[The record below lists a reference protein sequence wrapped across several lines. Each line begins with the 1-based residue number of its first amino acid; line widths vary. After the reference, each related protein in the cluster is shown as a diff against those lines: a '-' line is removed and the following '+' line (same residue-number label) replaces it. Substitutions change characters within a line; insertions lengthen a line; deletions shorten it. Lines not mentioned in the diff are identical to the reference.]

1 LRTIKR
7 KSTIRIKPHH
17 QVSLVY
23 ARWTGTEAGV
33 LVGLLSETNV
43 GADFKKCTAR
53 PAPVKIPM
61 RLSFVLPIVFACCV
75 SAAAAETIRGRA
87 SVIDGDTLEIAG
99 KRIRLHGADAP
110 ESSQAGKDR
119 QGNEY
124 RCGQRAALALADQIG
139 SGPVSCE
146 ARDTDRYGRI
156 VAVCSQRG
164 IDLNAWMVEQGHAL
178 AYRQYST
185 DYVPQEEAARA
196 AKRGIWSGSFT
207 PPSEYRRGGDKA
219 SEKSPDY
226 WSVGRILRIVE
237 GIMDRWQK
245 L

>member
-1 LRTIKR
+1 M
-7 KSTIRIKPHH
+7 H
-17 QVSLVY
+17 
-23 ARWTGTEAGV
+23 
-33 LVGLLSETNV
+33 LL
-43 GADFKKCTAR
+43 
-53 PAPVKIPM
+53 
-61 RLSFVLPIVFACCV
+61 FVLPIALAGCV
-75 SAAAAETIRGRA
+75 SAATADTIRGRA
-87 SVIDGDTLEIAG
+87 SVIDGDTIEIAG
-99 KRIRLHGADAP
+99 KRIRLHGIDAQ
-110 ESSQAGKDR
+110 ESSQACKDR
-119 QGNEY
+119 QGIAY
-124 RCGQRAALALADQIG
+124 RCGQRAALALADKIG
-139 SGPVSCE
+139 SAPVSCE

>member
-1 LRTIKR
+1 
-7 KSTIRIKPHH
+7 
-17 QVSLVY
+17 
-23 ARWTGTEAGV
+23 
-33 LVGLLSETNV
+33 
-43 GADFKKCTAR
+43 
-53 PAPVKIPM
+53 M
-61 RLSFVLPIVFACCV
+61 RLLFVLPIVLAGCV

-99 KRIRLHGADAP
+99 KKIRYHGIDAP
-110 ESSQAGKDR
+110 ESSQTCKDR
-119 QGNEY
+119 LGIAY
-124 RCGQRAALALADQIG
+124 RCGQRAALALADKIG
-139 SGPVSCE
+139 SAPVSCE

-196 AKRGIWSGSFT
+196 AKRGLWSGSFT

-219 SEKSPDY
+219 SETNPDY

-237 GIMDRWQK
+237 R
-245 L
+245 LLAYF

>member
-1 LRTIKR
+1 
-7 KSTIRIKPHH
+7 
-17 QVSLVY
+17 
-23 ARWTGTEAGV
+23 
-33 LVGLLSETNV
+33 
-43 GADFKKCTAR
+43 
-53 PAPVKIPM
+53 M
-61 RLSFVLPIVFACCV
+61 RRLFVLPIALTCCL
-75 SAAAAETIRGRA
+75 SAEAADTIRGRA

-99 KRIRLHGADAP
+99 KKIRFHGADAP
-110 ESSQAGKDR
+110 ESSQTCKDR

-124 RCGQRAALALADQIG
+124 RCGQRAALALADKIG

-178 AYRQYST
+178 AYRQYSK

-207 PPSEYRRGGDKA
+207 PPSEYRRGAAKA
-219 SEKSPDY
+219 SENNPDF
-226 WSVGRILRIVE
+226 WTVGRILRIVE
-237 GIMDRWQK
+237 GIMDLWQK